1 MQIKINFIILC
12 NHVTSVSGSVDILQN
27 FLRECYSSFV
37 SCWWAHGLGLSTH
50 VNTIAQVHAEAMSAS
65 SLSPGQR
72 QAAGANQRSGRRYQ
86 RRVDSGTSL
95 GSSTSPPQPG
105 AHTGGG
111 STGTSTGTKVKSPM
125 TSSQTASPMSRSGNG
140 QAEGA
145 HETIKVRELLQV
157 LFSCEFSL
165 CKLSTFC
172 QFIGPDQFFLG
183 CARRQI
189 RMKTQEKSVE
199 AVLFRRRFL
208 VFFFFLSLCG
218 CLFSQHIFHLFP
230 YICIHLFVYVCI
242 LAFCCSFSCS
252 ATALL
257 ARRV

>member
-1 MQIKINFIILC
+1 M
-12 NHVTSVSGSVDILQN
+12 
-27 FLRECYSSFV
+27 
-37 SCWWAHGLGLSTH
+37 
-50 VNTIAQVHAEAMSAS
+50 NTIAQVHAAAMSAS

-157 LFSCEFSL
+157 LFSCDFSL

-172 QFIGPDQFFLG
+172 QFIGPVFSGLRSAANPNENAGKVCRSSALLQKIFSFHFF
-183 CARRQI
+183 
-189 RMKTQEKSVE
+189 SVF
-199 AVLFRRRFL
+199 VRLFIFTTYFSS
-208 VFFFFLSLCG
+208 VPVYLSSSVCV
-218 CLFSQHIFHLFP
+218 CLYSSVCVCF
-230 YICIHLFVYVCI
+230 CIHLFVYVCI